1 MKLNRMQAVLAV
13 VLVVGLLLSGCTTVS
28 NAVTGAQQLLCNPT
42 VDQQNEANAGITC
55 ANAILAIL
63 MAIPNPTQGVASL
76 IISVGGAATVF
87 KTIQTG
93 GCVLATELSAAMAA
107 LDTAEQSAP
116 ANAASIAAASAK
128 VQVTWPVIPPLPN
141 LHNWVK

>member
-1 MKLNRMQAVLAV
+1 MKKMLVSTIFAVLIFSLAV
-13 VLVVGLLLSGCTTVS
+13 MPACTTVS
-28 NAVTGAQQLLCNPT
+28 NAVTGAQQLLCNPM

-76 IISVGGAATVF
+76 IVSIGGAATVF
-87 KTIQTG
+87 KTVQTG
-93 GCVLATELSAAMAA
+93 GCVLMTELAAAMAA

-116 ANAASIAAASAK
+116 ANAASIAMASAK
-128 VQVTWPVIPPLPN
+128 VQVAWPVIPPLPN